1 MTSSSHREESFE
13 QESSIGGPNS
23 GEKGGLKELQLN
35 FFSRV
40 FELPLKFTRR
50 SFEFLL
56 RGLVFLGAV
65 FGFERCEF
73 SK

>member
-13 QESSIGGPNS
+13 QESSIGGSKS
-23 GEKGGLKELQLN
+23 GEKGGLKEFQLN

-40 FELPLKFTRR
+40 FELHVKFIR
-50 SFEFLL
+50 SPFEFLL